1 MPGRLDPPAAQ
12 ADAQW
17 QRVGEGVLAG
27 VCHTLNSRVTA
38 LWGVAEL
45 LTAEGANESL
55 TALLRAELERLE
67 RLARLL
73 HWLPRRPGRGAEP
86 VSLADLLP
94 ELIALYRESRGFEGA
109 DVDLEGDP
117 LTPAVVVDPAGL
129 CRAVLLLL
137 TAAARITPR
146 PGRITAAYGPA
157 GAGAALTVRTQG
169 AALPA
174 DDEAGAFPEL
184 EAARHIMNGAT
195 EISVSRGAGSA
206 ALSFELRFPTV

>member
-1 MPGRLDPPAAQ
+1 M
-12 ADAQW
+12 
-17 QRVGEGVLAG
+17 VGE
-27 VCHTLNSRVTA
+27 
-38 LWGVAEL
+38 
-45 LTAEGANESL
+45 
-55 TALLRAELERLE
+55 
-67 RLARLL
+67 
-73 HWLPRRPGRGAEP
+73 
-86 VSLADLLP
+86 
-94 ELIALYRESRGFEGA
+94 
-109 DVDLEGDP
+109 
-117 LTPAVVVDPAGL
+117 PAVVVDPAGL

-174 DDEAGAFPEL
+174 DDEAGALPEL